1 MSILVGKLHKIQK
14 GITGLETAIILI
26 AFVVVAAVF
35 AYTVLSAGMFS
46 SQKSQEAVYSGLEEA
61 RATVQMNGSFIAK
74 DTDDDED
81 VDEVVFTV
89 MQALDGVPIDFTV
102 PPNNTMVV
110 SYIDMYQR
118 HDDMTWSLTKLGSTD
133 TDDLLE
139 VGEKFQ
145 ITVAG
150 LDDGGA
156 NELTPKLQKNSRF
169 TFELKPAVGA
179 VLIME
184 RTTPKVV
191 DPVMDLH

>member
-1 MSILVGKLHKIQK
+1 MNVRAGKLHQTQK

-46 SQKSQEAVYSGLEEA
+46 SQKSQEAIYSGLEEA
-61 RATVQMNGSFIAK
+61 RATVQLNGAVIAK

-81 VDEVVFTV
+81 IDEITFSV

-102 PPNNTMVV
+102 PTSNTVVV
-110 SYIDMYQR
+110 SYMDMYQR
-118 HDDMTWSLTKLGSTD
+118 HDDLTWSLTKLGSTD
-133 TDDLLE
+133 SDDLLE

-145 ITVAG
+145 ITIAG

-156 NELTPKLQKNSRF
+156 NEVTPKLQKNTQF
-169 TFELKPAVGA
+169 TIELKPAVGA
-179 VLIME
+179 VLIIE
-184 RTTPKVV
+184 RTTPKVI
-191 DPVMDLH
+191 DEVMDFH